1 MLNAIIID
9 DEKAAIST
17 LTVLLEKYVP
27 EVKLLTATTSCPEG
41 IRSINTLRPDIVF
54 LDISMPDMDGFSLL
68 QQLQYRD
75 FHLIF
80 TTAHEQYALQ
90 AIRHHA
96 TDYLV
101 KPIDVDELKQAVQT
115 VIGLLQPDKSEQ
127 PGPEMRRLDMNGRIG
142 LPIREGL
149 VYLQVSEI
157 VWIESNNSYCTF
169 HTAHGGKYVVAKS
182 IGEYE
187 SILPQKEFFRSHK
200 SYLINI
206 RAVRK
211 YVRNDGYFVE
221 MSDGTLVEI
230 SRRRKD
236 EFLQLMNEVN

>member
-9 DEKAAIST
+9 DEKASINT
-17 LTVLLEKYVP
+17 LTVLLEKYIP
-27 EVKLLTATTSCPEG
+27 EVNLVAATANCREG
-41 IRSINTLRPDIVF
+41 ISRIEELKPEIVF

-68 QQLQYRD
+68 QELKYRA

-90 AIRHHA
+90 AIKHHA

-101 KPIDVDELKQAVQT
+101 KPIDIDELKHAVNT
-115 VIGLLQPDKSEQ
+115 VTCLLQTDKTETANTNV
-127 PGPEMRRLDMNGRIG
+127 RRLDMNGRIG

-149 VYLQVSEI
+149 VYLQVADI

-169 HTAHGGKYVVAKS
+169 HTADAKKYVVAKN

-187 SILPQKEFFRSHK
+187 DILPQKEFFRSHK

-206 RAVRK
+206 RSVRK
-211 YVRNDGYFVE
+211 YVRNNGYFVE

-236 EFLQLMNEVN
+236 EFLQLMSEVN